1 MTEYGFSSENQD
13 HQYKIKKRKVLEVP
27 MTQKIKKISF
37 WILVMILML
46 SVLGACKPSAPV
58 EPTLDAN
65 VIFTQAAE
73 TVAAQLTRT
82 ALSQPTATNTAQPTA
97 TVTATIVLPTS
108 APESES
114 TAKTP
119 VSTTVAGSTPNP
131 NKMVFVA
138 DVTIPDGQV
147 IPAGSK
153 FVKTW
158 RIKNTGATTWTANY
172 KVRLWAG
179 NSFGAPS
186 SFLLAQEVKPNAEVD
201 ISIEFTA
208 PSQSGEY
215 IASWILSDV
224 TEANFGSTFFV
235 NFVVGVPASP
245 TATVEA
251 APTATPTVE
260 ATPTP

>member
-1 MTEYGFSSENQD
+1 
-13 HQYKIKKRKVLEVP
+13 

-37 WILVMILML
+37 WIFIMILMI
-46 SVLGACKPSAPV
+46 SVLGACKPSGPV

-82 ALSQPTATNTAQPTA
+82 ALSLPTATNTPQPSP
-97 TVTATIVLPTS
+97 TVTATIVLPTTDPV
-108 APESES
+108 AES
-114 TAKTP
+114 TDTKPET
-119 VSTTVAGSTPNP
+119 TTVAGSTPNP
-131 NKMVFVA
+131 NKMLFIA

-158 RIKNTGATTWTANY
+158 RIKNTGSTTWTPNY

-186 SFLLAQEVKPNAEVD
+186 SFLLGQEVKPNAEVD

-224 TEANFGSTFFV
+224 TEANFGTTFFV

-245 TATVEA
+245 TATVVAPTATEA
-251 APTATPTVE
+251 APTATQE
-260 ATPTP
+260 ASATP

>member
-1 MTEYGFSSENQD
+1 
-13 HQYKIKKRKVLEVP
+13 
-27 MTQKIKKISF
+27 MTQKIKKTSF
-37 WILVMILML
+37 WILLML
-46 SVLGACKPSAPV
+46 LMTAVLVACKPSEPV

-82 ALSQPTATNTAQPTA
+82 ALSLPSATNTAQPSPTM
-97 TVTATIVLPTS
+97 TATIELPTI
-108 APESES
+108 APTSDS
-114 TAKTP
+114 T
-119 VSTTVAGSTPNP
+119 STTPNSTVVSGSTPNP
-131 NKMVFVA
+131 NKMAFVT

-147 IPAGSK
+147 IPPGSK

-158 RIKNTGATTWTANY
+158 RIKNTGTTTWIANY

-186 SFLLAQEVKPNAEVD
+186 SFLLGQEVKPNSEVD

-224 TEANFGSTFFV
+224 QEANFGTTFFV

-245 TATVEA
+245 TATQAE
-251 APTATPTVE
+251 PTATVE
-260 ATPTP
+260 PSPTP